1 MSHKP
6 LFAVCMIVIFFLY
19 CTVEGGALSAG
30 QAIIPL
36 AAAVFLGIWNFI
48 QTDWYEPA
56 EKESALRSG
65 NFNKGT

>member
-19 CTVEGGALSAG
+19 CTVEGGALMPG
-30 QAIIPL
+30 QALIPL
-36 AAAVFLGIWNFI
+36 LATIFLAILSFL

-56 EKESALRSG
+56 ERGEEK
-65 NFNKGT
+65 